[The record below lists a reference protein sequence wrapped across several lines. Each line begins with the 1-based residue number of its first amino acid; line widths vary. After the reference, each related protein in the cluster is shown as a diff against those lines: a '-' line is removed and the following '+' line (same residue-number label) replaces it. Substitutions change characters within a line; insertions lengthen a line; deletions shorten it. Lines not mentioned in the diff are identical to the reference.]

1 MNAPALRVETW
12 LPLGLTA
19 LLVAIPLITWIL
31 SVGDLTAYFTLE
43 VPRGQILY
51 LASKLCALAA
61 VVLISIQLAL
71 GLSGLVRSPSSAAV
85 ASRRLHRALGVTT
98 LLVILAHAFLFIAAA
113 SLRNK
118 TLMLEYLWPDYSH
131 GYYRSM
137 ISIGA
142 IALIGVVLTV
152 TAGFLRWQ
160 RRPMGRWLHW
170 IALPSYALIWIHSLT
185 IGSESR
191 MGLMTLVYG
200 LLALLIATALV
211 YRLRRVLATD

>member
-1 MNAPALRVETW
+1 MHPSVLRIDKW
-12 LPLGLTA
+12 LPIGLAA
-19 LLVAIPLITWIL
+19 LLVAIPVTTWVL
-31 SVGDLTAYFTLE
+31 SVGNLGAYFSFE

-61 VVLISIQLAL
+61 IVLVSIQLAL
-71 GLSGLVRSPSSAAV
+71 GLSGLVRSPLNVSA
-85 ASRRLHRALGVTT
+85 ASRRLHRVLGLTT
-98 LLVILAHAFLFIAAA
+98 LLVVLAHALLFIVAA
-113 SLRNK
+113 SLRNQ
-118 TLMLEYLWPDYSH
+118 TLMLGYLWPNFSH

-137 ISIGA
+137 VSFGTL
-142 IALIGVVLTV
+142 ALFGVVLTV
-152 TAGFLRWQ
+152 IGGFLRWKG
-160 RRPMGRWLHW
+160 RPLGRWLHW

-191 MGLMTLVYG
+191 MGLMPLVYG